1 MEFNNILYA
10 VEDGIAL
17 ITMNRPKALNA
28 LNTETIGELSKALI
42 AADKDNAVNGIII
55 TGSGKAFIAGADISQ
70 MKDLN
75 VLEGRDMTILGQNL
89 MNQIESTTK
98 PVIAAVNGFALGGGC
113 ELAMGC
119 DIRIASEA
127 AQFGQPEVNLGIIPG
142 YGGTQRL
149 PRLIGKGNAKYYT
162 FTAEF
167 FSAAEAFRMGL
178 VQKVVPADELL
189 DAAKKVMKT
198 IMSKAPVAIRLAKV
212 AINNGLNVDLTT
224 GVNYEAEAYT
234 VTFACVDRVEG
245 MTAFVEKRKANFQ
258 GK

>member
-1 MEFNNILYA
+1 MEFKNIIYT
-10 VEDGIAL
+10 VEDGIAI

-28 LNTETIGELSKALI
+28 LNTETSSELMQAFA
-42 AADKDNAVNGIII
+42 AADQDDAVKGIII

-89 MNQIESTTK
+89 MNQIEKTTK
-98 PVIAAVNGFALGGGC
+98 VVIAAVNGFALGGGC

-119 DIRIASEA
+119 DFRIASET

-162 FTAEF
+162 YTAEF
-167 FSAAEAFRMGL
+167 FSAQEAYRMGL
-178 VQKVVPADELL
+178 VQKVVPADALL
-189 DAAKKVMKT
+189 DETKKVMKT
-198 IMSKAPVAIRLAKV
+198 IMSKAPVAIKLAKV
-212 AINNGLNVDLTT
+212 AINNGLNVDLET
-224 GVNYEAEAYT
+224 GVNFEAEAYT
-234 VTFACVDRVEG
+234 VTFACADRVEG